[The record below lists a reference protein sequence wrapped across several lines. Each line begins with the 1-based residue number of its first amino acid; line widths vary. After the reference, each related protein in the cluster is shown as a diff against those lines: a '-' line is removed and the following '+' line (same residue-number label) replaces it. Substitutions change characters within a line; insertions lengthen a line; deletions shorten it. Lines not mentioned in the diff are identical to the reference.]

1 MDAHGNIV
9 IDSSASPAR
18 QGNFGDRDYF
28 AVHRDQ
34 LAQGLYISRPYA
46 SRLRGGALT
55 IALSRRINR
64 PDGAFAGIVVGTL
77 SIDYFRALLDGMA
90 VGKHGSAAIV
100 EDNGT
105 LVSRLPF
112 DPHVVG
118 LDLHSSPL
126 FIESQRAATALTGVG
141 AIDGIRRIYV

>member
-1 MDAHGNIV
+1 MRPGCAAARSPSAAGSTDPTARSPAS
-9 IDSSASPAR
+9 SSARSASTTSAR
-18 QGNFGDRDYF
+18 CST
-28 AVHRDQ
+28 A
-34 LAQGLYISRPYA
+34 
-46 SRLRGGALT
+46 
-55 IALSRRINR
+55 
-64 PDGAFAGIVVGTL
+64 
-77 SIDYFRALLDGMA
+77 A

-126 FIESQRAATALTGVG
+126 FIESQRARDGALTGVG